1 MKPKVKQRPAEI
13 QEDKDEAIEVEAGGP
28 AIAAAKKSKIAIIAA
43 STILTVLVFYFFFF
57 KEPEKPHEKLEAIEP
72 PKAIVAQS
80 ESGKS
85 AFEFDDTKDKQKQE
99 VEDLA
104 KPATPDVPTLPDL
117 PKDTSASANQVNIGD
132 ITAPTPPPLQQLIPN
147 QVMPGQPG
155 QPNQAG
161 QPALP
166 GQQLPGGE
174 GAIPGTAQN
183 NPSLNLADKKPVD
196 PRYAPIIVMSGSD
209 DKLPAR
215 GVGYDKNIVKLKK
228 DPFEELKA
236 TESNVPTTYISDMP
250 HTIAQG
256 KLINAVLETA
266 INTEIP
272 GLVRAI
278 IGRDVYGESGNEVL
292 IPKGSRLYGSYSS
305 EIKRGQGRVQI
316 NWSRLIRPDGVDLAI
331 SSVAA
336 DQFGR
341 SGIAGEVDNKYSSI
355 ITNSL
360 LTSVLAVGGVA
371 AAQSLLGNQSTT
383 TTTNP
388 TQGTTTTTGNATNQ
402 ALYDV
407 TKTIVDTV
415 GQIVNSALDL
425 TPVIRVPQGTRI
437 TVIVNADIKVPSMTR
452 R

>member
-1 MKPKVKQRPAEI
+1 MKPKVKIRPAEM
-13 QEDKDEAIEVEAGGP
+13 QEEKDEAIEVEASGP

-43 STILTVLVFYFFFF
+43 STILTILVFYFFFF
-57 KEPEKPHEKLEAIEP
+57 KEPEKPNEKLEAIEP
-72 PKAIVAQS
+72 PKAVVAQRDTA
-80 ESGKS
+80 KT

-104 KPATPDVPTLPDL
+104 KPATPDVPVLPDL
-117 PKDTSASANQVNIGD
+117 PKDTSASANQVNLGD
-132 ITAPTPPPLQQLIPN
+132 INSPNQPAVQQLLPN
-147 QVMPGQPG
+147 QVLPGQPG
-155 QPNQAG
+155 DNKQV
-161 QPALP
+161 LP
-166 GQQLPGGE
+166 GEINNPASPNAPIG
-174 GAIPGTAQN
+174 QN
-183 NPSLNLADKKPVD
+183 NSSLNLSDKKPVD
-196 PRYAPIIVMSGSD
+196 PRYAPIIVLSGND
-209 DKLPAR
+209 ANLPAR

-236 TESNVPTTYISDMP
+236 TENNVPTTYISDMP

-256 KLINAVLETA
+256 KLITAVLETA

-278 IGRDVYGESGNEVL
+278 IARDVYGESGSEVL

-305 EIKRGQGRVQI
+305 EIRQGQGRVQI

-331 SSVAA
+331 SSAAA

-341 SGIAGEVDNKYSSI
+341 SGIAGEVDNKYGSI

-371 AAQSLLGNQSTT
+371 AAQSLLGDQATT

-388 TQGTTTTTGNATNQ
+388 TQGTTTSTGNATNQ

-407 TKTIVDTV
+407 TRTIVDTV
-415 GQIVNSALDL
+415 GQIVNSALNI

-437 TVIVNADIKVPSMTR
+437 TVIVNSDIKVPSMAR

>member
-13 QEDKDEAIEVEAGGP
+13 QEDRDDSIDVASNGP
-28 AIAAAKKSKIAIIAA
+28 AIAAAKKSKMMIIAA
-43 STILTVLVFYFFFF
+43 STILTVMVFYFFFF
-57 KEPEKPHEKLEAIEP
+57 KEPEKPNEKLEAIEL
-72 PKAIVAQS
+72 PKASITQS
-80 ESGKS
+80 DNGKS
-85 AFEFDDTKDKQKQE
+85 LFEFDDSKERQKQE

-104 KPATPDVPTLPDL
+104 KPSTPDVPTLPEL
-117 PKDTSASANQVNIGD
+117 PKDSTAGNQ
-132 ITAPTPPPLQQLIPN
+132 
-147 QVMPGQPG
+147 
-155 QPNQAG
+155 
-161 QPALP
+161 
-166 GQQLPGGE
+166 
-174 GAIPGTAQN
+174 
-183 NPSLNLADKKPVD
+183 LNLADIINPNQQNPNALLPTQVMSGDKFPIINPNDPTAQTNQLNGEVKMGEEKKPTD
-196 PRYAPIIVMSGSD
+196 PRYAPIIVFAGGNAN
-209 DKLPAR
+209 LPSR
-215 GVGYDKNIVKLKK
+215 GVGYEKNIVKLKK
-228 DPFEELKA
+228 DPLEELEE
-236 TESNVPTTYISDMP
+236 TESAVVTTYIADRV

-256 KLINAVLETA
+256 KLLTAVLETA

-272 GLVRAI
+272 GSVRAV
-278 IGRDVYGESGNEVL
+278 IGRDVYGESGNDVL
-292 IPKGSRLYGSYSS
+292 IPRGSRLFGAYSS

-341 SGIAGEVDNKYSSI
+341 AGIAGEVDNKYSSV

-371 AAQSLLGNQSTT
+371 AAQSLLGNQATT
-383 TTTNP
+383 TTANP

-437 TVIVNADIKVPSMTR
+437 TVIVNADIKVPSMSKR
-452 R
+452 